1 MLIFETAQV
10 RFVDETVII
19 KRLYEVVESEHDGST
34 EQSRGVNDAPVTPIG
49 TGQYQALEQYT
60 PPLTG
65 DNHPLQTLYHN
76 GRSSELGLLMG
87 NAFQHSDRNP
97 GREVQTDSL
106 VQEPRFSFNE
116 REATLMRNYVE
127 NMALWVGADD
137 WYFEF
142 LVLAADPSKA
152 DITDPHRHFE
162 IEVPVRAMQDPV
174 LRYAIFAFSSRHVER
189 QRKGNEAEALQYH
202 NHCLQLLIPT
212 LSGTG
217 GDLTDVV
224 LATVAILRQHEE
236 MECIRP

>member
-34 EQSRGVNDAPVTPIG
+34 EESRGVNDASVTPTG

-65 DNHPLQTLYHN
+65 DNPPLQTLYHD
-76 GRSSELGLLMG
+76 GHSSGLELLME
-87 NAFQHSDRNP
+87 NAFQHSDRDP
-97 GREVQTDSL
+97 GRELQTGSL

-137 WYFEF
+137 W
-142 LVLAADPSKA
+142 
-152 DITDPHRHFE
+152 
-162 IEVPVRAMQDPV
+162 
-174 LRYAIFAFSSRHVER
+174 
-189 QRKGNEAEALQYH
+189 
-202 NHCLQLLIPT
+202 
-212 LSGTG
+212 
-217 GDLTDVV
+217 
-224 LATVAILRQHEE
+224 
-236 MECIRP
+236 